1 MEEVK
6 IILVEFVLQDQVEYM
21 AVVAVAWGTELLA
34 LLISVQVAA
43 VLYVLFGVQVVVI
56 QVQM

>member
-6 IILVEFVLQDQVEYM
+6 IILVEFVLQDQVDYM
-21 AVVAVAWGTELLA
+21 VVVVVEWVTEPLV

-43 VLYVLFGVQVVVI
+43 VLYVLFGVLDVVI
-56 QVQM
+56 QVQT

>member
-6 IILVEFVLQDQVEYM
+6 IILVEFVLQDQVDYM
-21 AVVAVAWGTELLA
+21 VVVVVEWVTEPLV

-43 VLYVLFGVQVVVI
+43 ALYVLCGVLDVVT
-56 QVQM
+56 QVQT